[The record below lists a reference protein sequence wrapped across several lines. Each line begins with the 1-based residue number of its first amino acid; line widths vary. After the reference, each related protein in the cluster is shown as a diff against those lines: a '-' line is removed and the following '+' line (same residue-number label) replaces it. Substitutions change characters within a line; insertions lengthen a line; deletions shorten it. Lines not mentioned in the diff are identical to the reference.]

1 MDSNFLKGPNYMK
14 KLFLVVLLVGIAGI
28 AGIVRSHSNPLRGIS
43 RLPHVINGQTTS
55 GADVTEEIRKN
66 YELSADAKVEVSG
79 INGPVTVET
88 ADIKTADVLV
98 VRTGATQEVLNRRK
112 VTVEAT
118 ATSLRIH
125 GDKSDTSLIGRI
137 FGSSPS
143 ERVTL
148 RLPRAVSLV
157 ARGING
163 PVVVGEITGAV
174 EAHGINGRVQIAQ
187 ASGTAQF
194 NGVNGNI
201 VVGLRQLGSQGI
213 ELNGINGNIELKFDS
228 AVNASLKAHGMNGT
242 VSSDLPNVVVDKAS
256 RGNYTA
262 QIGNG
267 GSKISANGINGNI
280 RLTRIG
286 TDTTGKES

>member
-1 MDSNFLKGPNYMK
+1 MK
-14 KLFLVVLLVGIAGI
+14 KLILVVLLVGIAGI
-28 AGIVRSHSNPLRGIS
+28 AGIVRSHSNPIRGIS
-43 RLPHVINGQTTS
+43 RLPDVINGQKTS
-55 GADVTEEIRKN
+55 GSDVREEIRKN
-66 YELSADAKVEVSG
+66 YELSAGAKVEVSG

-88 ADIKTADVLV
+88 ADIRTADVLV
-98 VRTGATQEVLNRRK
+98 VRTGATQEVLNRRQ
-112 VTVEAT
+112 VTIEAN

-125 GDKSDTSLIGRI
+125 GDKNDSSLIGRI
-137 FGSSPS
+137 FGASPS

-148 RLPRAVSLV
+148 RLPREISLV

-163 PVVVGEITGAV
+163 PVVVGEIAGAV

-201 VVGLRQLGSQGI
+201 VVGLKQLDAQGI
-213 ELNGINGNIELKFDS
+213 EFNGINGNIELKFGS
-228 AVNASLKAHGMNGT
+228 AVNASLKAHGMNGM
-242 VSSDLPNVVVDKAS
+242 VSSDLPHVVVDKAS

-267 GSKISANGINGNI
+267 GSTISANGINGNI

-286 TDTTGKES
+286 DDSSDKET

>member
-1 MDSNFLKGPNYMK
+1 MK
-14 KLFLVVLLVGIAGI
+14 KLFLVVLIVGIAGI

-43 RLPHVINGQTTS
+43 RLPDVINGKKSS
-55 GADVTEEIRKN
+55 GADVSEEIRKN
-66 YELSADAKVEVSG
+66 YELFAGAKVEVSG

-98 VRTGATQEVLNRRK
+98 VRTAATQEVLNRRK
-112 VTVEAT
+112 VTIEAT
-118 ATSLRIH
+118 ATSLKIR
-125 GDKSDTSLIGRI
+125 GEKTDSSLIDRI

-148 RLPRAVSLV
+148 RLPREISLV

-163 PVVVGEITGAV
+163 TVVVGDINGAV
-174 EAHGINGRVQIAQ
+174 EAHGINGKVQIAQ

-201 VVGLRQLGSQGI
+201 VVGLKQLDAQGI
-213 ELNGINGNIELKFDS
+213 ELNGINGNIELKLGS

-242 VSSDLPNVVVDKAS
+242 VSSELPNVVVDRAS

-286 TDTTGKES
+286 TDTGDKET